1 VLSGNNNTDLVR
13 VIMLFSSKEIEKKL
27 LHSRRRTRD
36 STAKRLSC
44 LDLYTI
50 ADSLRDDV

>member
-1 VLSGNNNTDLVR
+1 MLSGNNNTDLVR
-13 VIMLFSSKEIEKKL
+13 VIMLFSSKEMEEKL